1 VAGARQIID
10 LPAFTP
16 LPYGLWDVAQTPS
29 PDSPHWQQGITWIER
44 CPTGGTTYDE
54 CLAVTGTGGPPPEPP
69 AKAGNVV
76 QEFRGATAF
85 TVIAEFDCSPVGLR
99 DAGTVASDAL
109 ARVEQQQVEAAFWTG
124 SAGGQEV
131 VFPHLAADAEV
142 LDSQDIVLQTAASPT
157 VTGADVAQALG
168 ELEAELADCY
178 RGQGV
183 IHVPRVALPTLA
195 AWNLVVERNGRLYTT
210 AGNLVVVGGGYTGT
224 GPDGSAPADGTT
236 WIYATGA
243 VFGYR
248 SDVQLSRPPES
259 IDRSANTMRMIA
271 ERTYV
276 LGFECCHLAAHI
288 DLGVP
293 TS

>member
-10 LPAFTP
+10 PPAFTP
-16 LPYGLWDVAQTPS
+16 LPYGLWDAVQTRAA
-29 PDSPHWQQGITWIER
+29 DSPHWQQGITWIER

-69 AKAGNVV
+69 AKTDNVD
-76 QEFRGATAF
+76 QNFRGATPF

-99 DAGTVASDAL
+99 DAETVASDAL

-124 SAGGQEV
+124 VAAGQEV

-142 LDSQDIVLQTAASPT
+142 LDSQDIVLQTVAST
-157 VTGADVAQALG
+157 AVTGADAAHALG

-178 RGQGV
+178 AGQGV

-195 AWNLVVERNGRLYTT
+195 AWNLLVERDGRLYTT

-224 GPDGSAPADGTT
+224 GPDGSTPADGTA

-248 SDVQLSRPPES
+248 GDVQVHSPRDS

-276 LGFECCHLAAHI
+276 IAFECCHLAAHI
-288 DLGVP
+288 VLGVP
-293 TS
+293 TE

>member
-1 VAGARQIID
+1 MAGARQIID
-10 LPAFTP
+10 PPAFTP
-16 LPYGLWDVAQTPS
+16 LPYGLWDAAQKPA
-29 PDSPHWQQGITWIER
+29 PAGPHWQQGITWIER
-44 CPTGGTTYDE
+44 CPTGGSTYDE

-69 AKAGNVV
+69 AKTDNVD
-76 QEFRGATAF
+76 QAFRGATPF

-99 DAGTVASDAL
+99 DAETVASDAL

-124 SAGGQEV
+124 VAGGQEV

-142 LDSQDIVLQTAASPT
+142 VDGQDIVLQPVASAA
-157 VTGADVAQALG
+157 VTGADAAQALG

-178 RGQGV
+178 AGQGV
-183 IHVPRVALPTLA
+183 IHVPRVVLPTLA
-195 AWNLVVERNGRLYTT
+195 AWNLITERDGRLYTT
-210 AGNLVVVGGGYTGT
+210 AGNLVVVGGGYTNS
-224 GPDGSAPADGTT
+224 GPDGSAPADDTA

-248 SDVQLSRPPES
+248 GDVQVSSPRDS

-276 LGFECCHLAAHI
+276 IAFECCLLAAHLT
-288 DLGVP
+288 LGVP
-293 TS
+293 TT